1 MIPSSRKGT
10 LMFDKIK
17 DMLGGGAGGDGGDLG
32 DLSLGG
38 LEKYLDGVT
47 YPIGID
53 DLMNVLK
60 NNGAPAQ
67 LQGILQSV
75 GAKGKHSF
83 GSQDEVVDSMKG
95 EVSSMM

>member
-1 MIPSSRKGT
+1 
-10 LMFDKIK
+10 MFDKIK
-17 DMLGGGAGGDGGDLG
+17 DMLGGGGGGGDLG

-38 LEKYLDGVT
+38 FEKYLDGVT

-53 DLMNVLK
+53 DLMTIIK

-67 LQGILQSV
+67 LQGVLQSV

-83 GSQDEVVDSMKG
+83 SNQDDLMNSMKG
-95 EVSSMM
+95 ELSSMM

>member
-1 MIPSSRKGT
+1 
-10 LMFDKIK
+10 MFDKIK
-17 DMLGGGAGGDGGDLG
+17 DMLGGGGGDLG

-38 LEKYLDGVT
+38 FEKYLDGVT

-53 DLMNVLK
+53 DLMGIIK

-67 LQGILQSV
+67 LQGVLQSV

-83 GSQDEVVDSMKG
+83 NTQDDLMNSVKG